1 MAAAALGVRWT
12 RWWRAAGPCDCGTCR
27 RWPSSGGE
35 EHHCDV
41 PVTDDECD
49 RPDQQLPHPGNHRR
63 ARDHTSPATAKPS
76 ALPAPTH
83 NQRGG
88 GNQRGAGQRRGLW
101 DRGMRASDRSTNGE
115 IETRTRN
122 TEAVRSQ
129 TRDHRVAVVQRIFS
143 GIEFS
148 ACRTCT
154 ASSLAALSP
163 SLE

>member
-1 MAAAALGVRWT
+1 MVA
-12 RWWRAAGPCDCGTCR
+12 R
-27 RWPSSGGE
+27 RWPLRLRNLQTLAELRVEKNTIVMFPSPMMSAIGQISSFRTRETTAAQGIT
-35 EHHCDV
+35 
-41 PVTDDECD
+41 P
-49 RPDQQLPHPGNHRR
+49 P
-63 ARDHTSPATAKPS
+63 PAKAKPS
-76 ALPAPTH
+76 ALPAGRRQPTGSRPTARAVGPGH
-83 NQRGG
+83 
-88 GNQRGAGQRRGLW
+88 AGIRPLDEW
-101 DRGMRASDRSTNGE
+101 IE

-129 TRDHRVAVVQRIFS
+129 MRDHRVAVVQRIFS